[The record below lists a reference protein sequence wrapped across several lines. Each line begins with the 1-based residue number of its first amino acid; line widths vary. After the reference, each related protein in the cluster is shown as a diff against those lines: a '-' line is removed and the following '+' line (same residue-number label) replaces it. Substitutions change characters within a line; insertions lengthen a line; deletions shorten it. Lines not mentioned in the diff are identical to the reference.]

1 MKKNIL
7 EIFKYGISGTIT
19 TLINLYLFKIF
30 VNFEI
35 NYILA
40 SVVSY
45 IISVVISYFLN
56 QRYVFLDSA
65 RGNTLKAKKQFL
77 KFLIMRMLLLLI
89 DTVLFFIIV
98 SILKFPI
105 YWSRLILTIIMISVT
120 FVLNKW
126 FIFVKKKTY
135 H

>member
-126 FIFVKKKTY
+126 FIFVNK
-135 H
+135 

>member
-1 MKKNIL
+1 VKKNIL

-126 FIFVKKKTY
+126 FIFVNK
-135 H
+135 

>member
-1 MKKNIL
+1 MKKNIV

-126 FIFVKKKTY
+126 FIFVNK
-135 H
+135 

>member
-1 MKKNIL
+1 MKKKIL
-7 EIFKYGISGTIT
+7 EIFKYAISGTIT

-45 IISVVISYFLN
+45 IISVVINYFLN

-77 KFLIMRMLLLLI
+77 KFLIMRILLLLT
-89 DTVLFFIIV
+89 DTLLFFIIV
-98 SILKFPI
+98 NILKFPI
-105 YWSRLILTIIMISVT
+105 YGSRLILTIIMISVT

-126 FIFVKKKTY
+126 FIFVNK
-135 H
+135 

>member
-7 EIFKYGISGTIT
+7 EIFTYGISGTIT

-126 FIFVKKKTY
+126 FIFVNK
-135 H
+135 

>member
-7 EIFKYGISGTIT
+7 EIFKYGISGIIT

-120 FVLNKW
+120 FILNKW
-126 FIFVKKKTY
+126 FIFVNK
-135 H
+135 

>member
-98 SILKFPI
+98 SIFKFPI

-126 FIFVKKKTY
+126 FIFVNK
-135 H
+135 